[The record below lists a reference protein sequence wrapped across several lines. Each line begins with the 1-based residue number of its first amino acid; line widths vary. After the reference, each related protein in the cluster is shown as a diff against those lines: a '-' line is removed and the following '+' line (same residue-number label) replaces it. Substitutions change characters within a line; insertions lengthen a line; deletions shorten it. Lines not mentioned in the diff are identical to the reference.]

1 MLSNRIG
8 VGECSCNRLLA
19 VYNSDDTE
27 ESMTSVRSQSH
38 CHAFVLLP
46 LTDSVSTV
54 HQPLCPFNQPLLSF
68 SPSTVFVSVTVA
80 SFLLTSV
87 WHQVRLSQTAA
98 VQELSTQMQLNQLL
112 GLLCALLAALFLYC
126 RNAIDSSIFRSGKQ
140 CAVDQTERVQQH
152 PVTPTG
158 HSVTQYALF

>member
-1 MLSNRIG
+1 MLVSAAVR
-8 VGECSCNRLLA
+8 VRLL
-19 VYNSDDTE
+19 SD
-27 ESMTSVRSQSH
+27 RKG
-38 CHAFVLLP
+38 HAFMFTHTFILQM
-46 LTDSVSTV
+46 TDSQFLPVSTV
-54 HQPLCPFNQPLLSF
+54 LRQPLPFCISLCFFSISLFCLSQPLL
-68 SPSTVFVSVTVA
+68 PTAAVVS
-80 SFLLTSV
+80 LWLTSV

-112 GLLCALLAALFLYC
+112 GLLCALLAALLLYC